1 MRLSRLMTGLLLLPT
16 LAQAQDVRI
25 STQLL
30 PDTGIRAGQTLH
42 YQIDVM
48 TDTWLTGT
56 PEFSALEIPDTL
68 VSFEG
73 SHGRPIQ
80 RTLDGKRYFGISY
93 RYRLVPLQA
102 GVLSIP
108 AQSIQVPIGQAK
120 QPVNTTTPGIRLAV
134 GALPALESGQLSL
147 LAGDVQLSQKLDPAS
162 AAIEQGQVV
171 TREIR
176 VEAHNALPL
185 SIPPVSHSS
194 DSPLEGTRLPATISA
209 LSDAGGNPIGGVRIE
224 SIRYLP
230 EQTGTKT
237 LPPLELSWWDIDEN
251 KVKHARLPAM
261 MIEVVPPAVTTVL
274 PTGLQ
279 HWSSRLISQ
288 NGPAVWLILLT
299 GVLLWAGFYY
309 RRWLFGLLTPAMEA
323 WKRHWRESRVRA
335 RLHARKQLRQ
345 QPSELTATYQLLQLE
360 SGGRNVRHSDLDKET
375 KQNMLD
381 GLDHLYSPV
390 PNRAQARQ
398 RLTSALKHLGRN
410 RQNSIA
416 EANYKGL
423 PALNAKRSDRD
434 TTHSRSTEEF

>member
-1 MRLSRLMTGLLLLPT
+1 MRLSRLMTGLLLLST

-30 PDTGIRAGQTLH
+30 PDTGVRAGQTLH

-108 AQSIQVPIGQAK
+108 AQSIQVPIGQAE

-209 LSDAGGNPIGGVRIE
+209 LSDAAGNPIGGVRIE

-230 EQTGTKT
+230 EQTGTQT
-237 LPPLELSWWDIDEN
+237 LPPVELSWWDIDEN
-251 KVKHARLPAM
+251 RIKQSYLPALIIEVAPMTSSTSFLARLQGLSNWLA
-261 MIEVVPPAVTTVL
+261 EQRGGVL
-274 PTGLQ
+274 SLILIAGLLYWASIHYHSQ
-279 HWSSRLISQ
+279 LIS
-288 NGPAVWLILLT
+288 LFS
-299 GVLLWAGFYY
+299 AGA
-309 RRWLFGLLTPAMEA
+309 RRLQTQ
-323 WKRHWRESRVRA
+323 WRRSRT
-335 RLHARKQLRQ
+335 RLRLQVFTQTRKQ
-345 QPSELTATYQLLQLE
+345 PPTLTATYILLRREGDE
-360 SGGRNVRHSDLDKET
+360 SHSNLSVRHSSLSAEQKLKLLQSLACYYCPKPDQT
-375 KQNMLD
+375 
-381 GLDHLYSPV
+381 
-390 PNRAQARQ
+390 QAQ
-398 RLTSALKHLGRN
+398 RLLAKALRKLGKN
-410 RQNSIA
+410 RQGKDFITADNALPDLNS
-416 EANYKGL
+416 K
-423 PALNAKRSDRD
+423 KRVKVASNR
-434 TTHSRSTEEF
+434 TG